1 MVPCKRVA
9 QVKNSFV
16 QNFVETHVWTRAHV
30 APALVRGGSSGD
42 VAKCRLFAQ
51 ARGVLNVNVTF
62 SVDFLT
68 LARSLRDLDEARF
81 V

>member
-16 QNFVETHVWTRAHV
+16 QNFVETHVWTSAHV

-42 VAKCRLFAQ
+42 VAKWLFAQ
-51 ARGVLNVNVTF
+51 ARGVLHLESQRHVFCRLSN
-62 SVDFLT
+62 
-68 LARSLRDLDEARF
+68 ARSVVARPR
-81 V
+81 

>member
-9 QVKNSFV
+9 QVKHSSV
-16 QNFVETHVWTRAHV
+16 QKFVETHVRVDAHV
-30 APALVRGGSSGD
+30 APELVRVGSSGD

-51 ARGVLNVNVTF
+51 ARGVLKVNVTF

-68 LARSLRDLDEARF
+68 LARSLSDLNEARF

>member
-1 MVPCKRVA
+1 MD
-9 QVKNSFV
+9 
-16 QNFVETHVWTRAHV
+16 AHV
-30 APALVRGGSSGD
+30 VPALVRGGSSGD
-42 VAKCRLFAQ
+42 VAKCRLLAQ
-51 ARGVLNVNVTF
+51 ARGGLNVNVTF

>member
-1 MVPCKRVA
+1 MD
-9 QVKNSFV
+9 
-16 QNFVETHVWTRAHV
+16 AHV